1 MVGNPIVGPN
11 FRPFSVQSFKQSR
24 QYFHT
29 VSLID
34 CLALWDEFKIN
45 NTFNIEESDEHC
57 LHL

>member
-1 MVGNPIVGPN
+1 
-11 FRPFSVQSFKQSR
+11 
-24 QYFHT
+24 
-29 VSLID
+29 LID